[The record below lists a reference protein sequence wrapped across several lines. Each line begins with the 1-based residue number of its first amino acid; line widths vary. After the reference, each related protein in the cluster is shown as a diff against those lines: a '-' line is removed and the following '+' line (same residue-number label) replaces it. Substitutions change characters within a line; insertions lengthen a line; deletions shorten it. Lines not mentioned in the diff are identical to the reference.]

1 MIDYIFSNI
10 EERDTDFAIIR
21 SFVNNDK
28 VRELFFSLI
37 KERGELVKVYH
48 SLTQVESD
56 GHDGESDIILICEN
70 FSGKFAIFIEDKI
83 AADPQPSQRERY
95 EDRAKLLKEKEGYT
109 NYYVVLCAPQE
120 YLDSEKA
127 KKYELKIS
135 HEDINS
141 CLEKNDFDK
150 NVFDFS
156 TLEKKQ
162 GYAVIKND
170 VVTDF
175 WSNLYEY
182 IEKHYPFLR
191 VNKNEKARGSA
202 AEWVTYVTGVKGLNV
217 IWKAN
222 KGYIDLEFAGMA
234 DNPKIVGKFLNKIG
248 CSNEDLFK
256 TGKSLSARR
265 YIPSDKKVSFHE
277 SFSPQ
282 LKEIDYNLT
291 VISELYE
298 IAKKIKYIDNSGFP
312 IITI

>member
-1 MIDYIFSNI
+1 MIDFIFSNI

-95 EDRAKLLKEKEGYT
+95 EDRAKLLREKEGYD
-109 NYYVVLCAPQE
+109 NYYVILCAPQE
-120 YLDSEKA
+120 YLSSEKA

-135 HEDINS
+135 HEDINA
-141 CLEKNDFDK
+141 CLDENDFDR
-150 NVFDFS
+150 NVFNFS
-156 TLEKKQ
+156 TLDKKQ
-162 GYAVIKND
+162 GYAVVKND

-175 WSNLYEY
+175 WSNLYQFIDKY
-182 IEKHYPFLR
+182 YPFLR
-191 VNKNEKARGSA
+191 LNKNEKARGSS
-202 AEWVTYVTGVKGLNV
+202 AEWVTFPTGIRGLSV
-217 IWKAN
+217 VWKAN
-222 KGYIDLEFAGMA
+222 KGYIDLEFVGMA
-234 DNPKIVGKFLNKIG
+234 DTPDIVGNILDKIG
-248 CSNEDLFK
+248 HSNEDLYK

-265 YIPSDKKVSFHE
+265 YIASDKNVSFHE
-277 SFSPQ
+277 SFNQ
-282 LKEIDYNLT
+282 QVKEIEYNLNI
-291 VISELYE
+291 ISELFD
-298 IAKKIKYIDNSGFP
+298 IAKRIKYLDNSGFP
-312 IITI
+312 QAN